1 MAVKTPTKPTK
12 RAATAGSEKPG
23 RPSRLTGSVAAAVP
37 SGAPLELPLDAV
49 TPDPNQPRRAK
60 NPGYTPEK
68 LTELANSIKA
78 RGQKQA
84 ISVRV
89 NPNEPGR
96 YFINHGER
104 RWRACHMAG
113 LATVKAFIDNDFE
126 RVDQVIENLQRED
139 LTAREIAD
147 FIGQELARGKRKTDI
162 ARELGKSNAF
172 VTQHVILLDLPDPIA
187 QAFDSGRVKDV
198 TVIHELVVALQRYP
212 TQVAA
217 WIENKEQEITRGTVR
232 GLREYLEEIRQLA
245 APTPASAVELVA
257 TEEVSAEPAPSLPS
271 GKSSDRMHRAWIE
284 VAVGN
289 RAARLLTT
297 RRPTA
302 PGRAWVCYLTNE
314 QEEVEVEL
322 AEVAVRLVSVH
333 EG

>member
-1 MAVKTPTKPTK
+1 MAVKTPTK
-12 RAATAGSEKPG
+12 RIATAELKKPG
-23 RPSRLTGSVAAAVP
+23 RPSSPSGSVAAAGA

-49 TPDPNQPRRAK
+49 SADPNQPRRAK

-68 LTELANSIKA
+68 LGELANSIRA

-104 RWRACHMAG
+104 RWRACRMAG

-139 LTAREIAD
+139 LTVREIAD
-147 FIGQELARGKRKTDI
+147 FIGQELARGKRKSDI

-187 QAFDSGRVKDV
+187 KAFDSGRVKDV
-198 TVIHELVVALQRYP
+198 TVVHELVVALQRHP
-212 TQVAA
+212 LQVAA
-217 WIENKEQEITRGTVR
+217 WVENKEQEITRGTVR
-232 GLREYLEEIRQLA
+232 GLREYLEEIGQLA
-245 APTPASAVELVA
+245 APTPAPLADLVA
-257 TEEVSAEPAPSLPS
+257 APEASAESAPSPPS
-271 GKSSDRMHRAWIE
+271 DKTSERMHRVWIE

-302 PGRAWVCYLTNE
+302 PGRAWVCYLANE
-314 QEEVEVEL
+314 QEEVEVDL
-322 AEVAVRLVSVH
+322 AKATVRVVTVH